1 MPKTSADA
9 LKRGSS
15 QNFDRL
21 FGGSAAAGRR
31 NASGL
36 MMIARERIQTGAQPR
51 TQFDAAGIAELAAS
65 IAERREKK
73 EGVEGTGLLQP
84 LLVVPIEGQE
94 GQFRLIA
101 GERRYRATGEIG
113 LAEVPAIV
121 VPLHETEV
129 LATQLIENLQRQDLN
144 ALDEAHAIDSLMKAQ
159 QLSIRAVAQVLGK
172 TRGYVTNRLD
182 VLKMGLDVQEMV
194 SSREDTLRSAAH
206 IEKVCDPELRQ
217 SLIQGVL
224 DESIGE
230 REVLRRIEAQ
240 GQVEAQSLAQGG
252 AADISTEAG
261 ARLGTSST
269 GGPEGSGKPTSKVT
283 AQAEK
288 PEGPEQPREDRDPV
302 EHALKPAAKLTAE
315 AARLLQEKELTSDG
329 EASVL
334 SQIEIIE
341 KHIKLIRRQ
350 IGG

>member
-1 MPKTSADA
+1 MRKTSPEA

-21 FGGSAAAGRR
+21 FGGSAATGRR

-36 MMIARERIQTGAQPR
+36 MMIARERIQTAAQPR
-51 TQFDAAGIAELAAS
+51 TQFNAAGIAELAAS

-84 LLVVPIEGQE
+84 LLVAPIEGQE

-121 VPLHETEV
+121 VPLHENEV

-144 ALDEAHAIDSLMKAQ
+144 ALDEARAIDSLMKAQ
-159 QLSIRAVAQVLGK
+159 MLSIRAVAQVLGK

-182 VLKMGLDVQEMV
+182 VLKMGPDVQEMV

-206 IEKVCDPELRQ
+206 IEKIGDSDLRR

-230 REVLRRIEAQ
+230 REVLRRIEVQ
-240 GQVEAQSLAQGG
+240 SEAQASATGAIAGAGG
-252 AADISTEAG
+252 SAEAG
-261 ARLGTSST
+261 SA
-269 GGPEGSGKPTSKVT
+269 GGPKGSRTPTSEAP
-283 AQAEK
+283 AQAEE
-288 PEGPEQPREDRDPV
+288 PEEPHEDRDPV
-302 EHALKPAAKLTAE
+302 EHALKPAAKLATE
-315 AARLLQEKELTSDG
+315 AARLLKGAELTPGSKAG
-329 EASVL
+329 VL
-334 SQIEIIE
+334 NQIEIIE
-341 KHIKLIRRQ
+341 KQMKYIRRQ

>member
-1 MPKTSADA
+1 MRKNSPEA

-21 FGGSAAAGRR
+21 FGGSAATGRR
-31 NASGL
+31 NAAGL
-36 MMIARERIQTGAQPR
+36 MMIARERIQTAAQPR
-51 TQFDAAGIAELAAS
+51 TQFNAAGIAELAAS

-84 LLVVPIEGQE
+84 LLVAPIEGQE

-144 ALDEAHAIDSLMKAQ
+144 ALDEARAIDSLMKTQ
-159 QLSIRAVAQVLGK
+159 GLSIRAVAQVLGK

-182 VLKMGLDVQEMV
+182 VLKMGPDVQEMV

-206 IEKVCDPELRQ
+206 IEKIGDSELRR

-230 REVLRRIEAQ
+230 REVLRRIEAHSQ
-240 GQVEAQSLAQGG
+240 TQAG
-252 AADISTEAG
+252 ATGASAEAG
-261 ARLGTSST
+261 ESAEADSA
-269 GGPEGSGKPTSKVT
+269 GGLRESRAPTSEAP

-288 PEGPEQPREDRDPV
+288 AEEPHEDRDPV
-302 EHALKPAAKLTAE
+302 EHALKPAAKLATE
-315 AARLLQEKELTSDG
+315 AARLLKKAELTPDG
-329 EASVL
+329 KAGVL

-341 KHIKLIRRQ
+341 KQMKSIRRR